1 MNIFQVSELSASFHT
16 IGVGYNSLVEVG
28 SFFALLT
35 LIFLTFLAPS
45 LSRVTRVLPP
55 THWLRI
61 VTNLLTPSYLSI
73 SICTFE
79 KEQFSKERE
88 REKKQTDKTFIL
100 ITADGGGSVP
110 DSTLRVYS
118 ISNGWKVGKL
128 LVLCDLNGCE
138 DDGSEVNNK
147 RHWIKL
153 GGWMHSKIARHN
165 RRREMCIQLS
175 CCAPLGSFTR
185 RAGATVER
193 QRAAAIDADVYTT
206 GVWRYQ
212 LGFFSPSSSLFCA
225 AFLYESV
232 RVVIACRRLDSNSI
246 VTSQLVSDQEAAAHN
261 DFSLSPTLPLR
272 CCFYPAFGF
281 PFSFT
286 CRLLGLIDAKPPS
299 ISAHEQP
306 TYTAFLAKP
315 YRPFVRH

>member
-55 THWLRI
+55 THWLCI

-100 ITADGGGSVP
+100 ITADGSGSVP

-212 LGFFSPSSSLFCA
+212 LGFFSLLLLSFALPS
-225 AFLYESV
+225 YM
-232 RVVIACRRLDSNSI
+232 RVSG
-246 VTSQLVSDQEAAAHN
+246 
-261 DFSLSPTLPLR
+261 SLSPAADSTVIPSSRHNWCRTKRQPHIMTSLFLLR
-272 CCFYPAFGF
+272 SRSAVAFIPRLAF
-281 PFSFT
+281 PFRSHV
-286 CRLLGLIDAKPPS
+286 GS
-299 ISAHEQP
+299 W
-306 TYTAFLAKP
+306 
-315 YRPFVRH
+315 V

>member
-212 LGFFSPSSSLFCA
+212 LGFFSLLLLSFALPS
-225 AFLYESV
+225 YM
-232 RVVIACRRLDSNSI
+232 RVSG
-246 VTSQLVSDQEAAAHN
+246 
-261 DFSLSPTLPLR
+261 SLSPAADSTVIPSSRHNWCRTKRQPHIMTSLFLLR
-272 CCFYPAFGF
+272 SRSAVAFIPRLAF
-281 PFSFT
+281 PFRSHV
-286 CRLLGLIDAKPPS
+286 GS
-299 ISAHEQP
+299 W
-306 TYTAFLAKP
+306 
-315 YRPFVRH
+315 V

>member
-1 MNIFQVSELSASFHT
+1 MDAFENSAPQPTKRDVYTIELLCSPRQFYKESGRNSREAASC
-16 IGVGYNSLVEVG
+16 S
-28 SFFALLT
+28 
-35 LIFLTFLAPS
+35 
-45 LSRVTRVLPP
+45 
-55 THWLRI
+55 
-61 VTNLLTPSYLSI
+61 
-73 SICTFE
+73 
-79 KEQFSKERE
+79 
-88 REKKQTDKTFIL
+88 
-100 ITADGGGSVP
+100 
-110 DSTLRVYS
+110 
-118 ISNGWKVGKL
+118 
-128 LVLCDLNGCE
+128 
-138 DDGSEVNNK
+138 
-147 RHWIKL
+147 
-153 GGWMHSKIARHN
+153 N
-165 RRREMCIQLS
+165 RRRRVYD
-175 CCAPLGSFTR
+175 GSV
-185 RAGATVER
+185 TVPIR
-193 QRAAAIDADVYTT
+193 
-206 GVWRYQ
+206 
-212 LGFFSPSSSLFCA
+212 FFFPSSSLFCA